1 MPLGCRAVVL
11 YPEPGAKAPRI
22 ETPEPNI
29 KICYMPAVAF
39 GVQAFYKS
47 WQILLDEHAD
57 AVHVMGDNSLGVPG
71 LYRFCQKHGILFYS
85 QLGALKST
93 SNPQPVRDFIVN
105 DLHRSATM
113 EQAEGAYTHDE
124 KWVLTTVLTRGQAQK
139 LRLHVRGLD
148 DHAFITIVNSSEIV
162 GKGFRAI

>member
-1 MPLGCRAVVL
+1 
-11 YPEPGAKAPRI
+11 
-22 ETPEPNI
+22 
-29 KICYMPAVAF
+29 MPAVAF

-93 SNPQPVRDFIVN
+93 SNHAAVRRVM
-105 DLHRSATM
+105 DL
-113 EQAEGAYTHDE
+113 
-124 KWVLTTVLTRGQAQK
+124 L
-139 LRLHVRGLD
+139 LRRNLAVYRKTPTY
-148 DHAFITIVNSSEIV
+148 AKTPAVS
-162 GKGFRAI
+162 R

>member
-1 MPLGCRAVVL
+1 MKTIVIPQFYRGPSGQRGLYNRQEVGLARAFAALGCRAVVL

-22 ETPEPNI
+22 ETPEPNV
-29 KICYMPAVAF
+29 KICYMPAAAF

-47 WQILLDEHAD
+47 WQILLDEQAD

-93 SNPQPVRDFIVN
+93 SPRRGSRAGKPRRALRRADARGAG
-105 DLHRSATM
+105 HRHHPGSPR
-113 EQAEGAYTHDE
+113 Q
-124 KWVLTTVLTRGQAQK
+124 
-139 LRLHVRGLD
+139 
-148 DHAFITIVNSSEIV
+148 
-162 GKGFRAI
+162 